1 VVRIDRSS
9 TYRNGIR
16 GGIVLFGVDGGTV
29 ERSVAFANGR
39 AAGGGAGMWAFD
51 SNRIIFAHDESY
63 GNGRPAIDNDGDG
76 FDFDRGVTNSSM
88 VADYSH
94 DNGGMGFLVCACNGH
109 AYPYYRIHDITLR
122 SNVSRNDGSSG
133 QPTFWL
139 QAGELMTGIEILN
152 NRVESGAGDG
162 PLVEITGCLYCD
174 KRWRASYVADVP
186 TGQPFTQVLLSG
198 NTFIARGSKPLKKLQ
213 LGPRADVVF
222 HDNRW
227 RAIRARR

>member
-1 VVRIDRSS
+1 
-9 TYRNGIR
+9 
-16 GGIVLFGVDGGTV
+16 
-29 ERSVAFANGR
+29 
-39 AAGGGAGMWAFD
+39 
-51 SNRIIFAHDESY
+51 
-63 GNGRPAIDNDGDG
+63 
-76 FDFDRGVTNSSM
+76 M

-152 NRVESGAGDG
+152 NRLESGAGDG